1 MILNETIVTKLETTF
16 GVNFKQYSVGYRDAL
31 ESFALALQ
39 GTIPEGLLMDALET
53 ALDAYGNNVD
63 EDYEDDM
70 SDLDDDFEDDGQPDE
85 RQEWFDYD
93 HDC

>member
-1 MILNETIVTKLETTF
+1 MELNQTIATKLETAF
-16 GVNFKQYSVGYRDAL
+16 GVNFGRYSVGYRDAL

-39 GTIPEGLLMDALET
+39 GTIPEGLLLDALET

-70 SDLDDDFEDDGQPDE
+70 PDPEDFEDDGQPDE
-85 RQEWFDYD
+85 RQEWLDYD
-93 HDC
+93 PEC